1 MKQGLKQECMIIC
14 GQSGSGKD
22 FLLRGLKKMDLK
34 YDPKITTRPKR
45 SLERDGIEYNF
56 ITNDEFKI
64 LLSGDKIKTYQ
75 HFVIEGEDWYYA
87 ITKENFDNNHLFI
100 MTPHELSQIP
110 PEDRKNC
117 FVVYLDIDEDVRR
130 SRITRRNDN
139 NDSVERRIQSDKL
152 DFKDFTDYDLRLND
166 SDFEVDMVYSL
177 MS

>member
-1 MKQGLKQECMIIC
+1 MKEGLKQESLIIC

-22 FLLRGLKKMDLK
+22 HLLRGLRKMNLR

-45 SLERDGIEYNF
+45 SLETDGIEYNF
-56 ITNDEFKI
+56 ISNEEFKT
-64 LLSGDKIKTYQ
+64 LLNDDKIKTYQ

-110 PEDRKNC
+110 SEDRKNC
-117 FVVYLDIDEDVRR
+117 FVVYLDIDENIRR
-130 SRITRRNDN
+130 QRITRRNDN
-139 NDSVERRIQSDKL
+139 NDSVERRIQADKL
-152 DFKDFTDYDLRLND
+152 DFKDFIDYDLRLTD